1 MKRLFVFVAFTL
13 AVVGTLAAD
22 ESVLIDFS
30 NLVPDILL
38 DQDGVLPQN
47 RQTTMDFSNTAG
59 AHYTAEQRAA
69 MKTSLAIPNWKV
81 ELAPSSRT
89 IVNSVNSYTKV
100 STSQQYTN
108 VMGTRI
114 HFPEATYNS
123 WALIRPPF
131 DIPAYEFSEADE
143 QGQITAAPP
152 DNYRTAQSRFE
163 NGYGVVKNVGAIKSL
178 QVTVYGINAPH
189 SLSAV
194 LIDGSG
200 RSQTIF
206 LGYLNF
212 DGWADLKWDNP
223 QYINEV
229 RSRSLRI
236 YQLYPNDSPYVRFG
250 GFIIQR
256 DGSNDGGDFV
266 AYFKE
271 VRLVYDK
278 ANLDTETDIDDESE
292 WGVIREREAERQK
305 IEFTNFGKDQVWR
318 YLETEKKAPETY
330 FTDPDR
336 AQQNNANAAAAQQQ
350 QQQQP

>member
-13 AVVGTLAAD
+13 AAVGTLVAD

-38 DQDGVLPQN
+38 DQPDVLPQN

-59 AHYTAEQRAA
+59 AHYTADQRS
-69 MKTSLAIPNWKV
+69 MMRTSLAIPNWKV

-89 IVNSVNSYTKV
+89 VLNDVNSYTKV
-100 STSQQYTN
+100 SASQQYTN

-114 HFPEATYNS
+114 HFPEAAYNS

-131 DIPAYEFSEADE
+131 DIPAYEFSESDGE
-143 QGQITAAPP
+143 GNITISQP
-152 DNYRTAQSRFE
+152 DNFTTTPSRFE
-163 NGYGVVKNVGAIKSL
+163 NGYGVIKNVGAVKSL

-189 SLSAV
+189 SLSAI

-212 DGWADLKWDNP
+212 DGWADLSWDNP

-236 YQLYPNDSPYVRFG
+236 YQLYPKDAPYVRFG

-256 DGSNDGGDFV
+256 DGSNVGGDFV
-266 AYFKE
+266 AYFKD

-278 ANLDTETDIDDESE
+278 ANLEAENDIDDESE
-292 WGVIREREAERQK
+292 WDVIKEREAERQK

-318 YLETEKKAPETY
+318 YLENEKKAPETY
-330 FTDPDR
+330 FTDPGR
-336 AQQNNANAAAAQQQ
+336 VQAQDNAGAANNAAAAQQ
-350 QQQQP
+350 

>member
-13 AVVGTLAAD
+13 VAVGTLVAD

-30 NLVPDILL
+30 LL
-38 DQDGVLPQN
+38 GTDLDPPTSGVLPQN
-47 RQTTMDFSNTAG
+47 RQTLMDFSNTAG
-59 AHYTAEQRAA
+59 SHYTAEQKAV

-89 IVNSVNSYTKV
+89 IVNDVNSYTKI

-114 HFPEATYNS
+114 HFPEASYNS

-131 DIPAYEFSEADE
+131 DIPAYEFSDV
-143 QGQITAAPP
+143 GDDGTITVQEEP
-152 DNYRTAQSRFE
+152 NYATGGSRFE
-163 NGYGVVKNVGAIKSL
+163 NGYGVIKNVGPIKSL
-178 QVTVYGINAPH
+178 RVTVYGINARH
-189 SLSAV
+189 SLSAI

-212 DGWADLKWDNP
+212 DGWADLSWDNP
-223 QYINEV
+223 QYISEV

-236 YQLYPNDSPYVRFG
+236 YQLYPNFSPFVRFG
-250 GFIIQR
+250 GFLIQR

-266 AYFKE
+266 VYFKG
-271 VRLVYDK
+271 VQLIYDK
-278 ANLDTETDIDDESE
+278 ANLEPGSNDIDDESE

-305 IEFTNFGKDQVWR
+305 LELTNFGKDQVWR
-318 YLETEKKAPETY
+318 YLETEKK
-330 FTDPDR
+330 DPDSSFSDWQNGN
-336 AQQNNANAAAAQQQ
+336 AANANNAGAQ
-350 QQQQP
+350 